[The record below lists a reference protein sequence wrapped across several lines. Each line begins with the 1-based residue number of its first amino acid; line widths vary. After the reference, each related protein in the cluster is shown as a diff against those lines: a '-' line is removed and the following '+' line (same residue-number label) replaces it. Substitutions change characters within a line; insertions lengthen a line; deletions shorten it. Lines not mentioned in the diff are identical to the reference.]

1 MKIKLIRMSITNF
14 KGIKNLEINFDGEN
28 TNIYGENA
36 TGKTSIFDAFLW
48 VLFNKNSVGD
58 SKFGY
63 KPFELD
69 GNVIHFLNTEVEVT
83 LQIDNLPKTFK
94 KVLTENWVKKRGNS
108 ERTYAGDEN
117 NYWIDEVPMQE
128 NEFKKVIDSI
138 INEKQFR
145 MLTNPLYFN
154 TQLSED
160 EQRQTISRIAGIDAI
175 TDEKI
180 FDKNSD
186 YTELRNKLNGRT
198 VEDYSKVVNE
208 AIKKLNKEIETV
220 PIRIDE
226 ITRTLISVDDRD
238 VKDANEEIKK
248 LENEKVNINNYLT
261 DIRTRVAKNNKLIS
275 KLAQKEIEKEQL
287 IKQII
292 KEANADIYEQRS
304 SLETHL
310 ERFKSDI
317 KIANS
322 NIQIA
327 QNTLLRKNEIEQLR
341 KDFDVESSK
350 KFIDENN
357 YICPGCGREFDENRR
372 QEMFQVAKNNFIEF
386 QNKKLDEINLKGQEL
401 NKLISS
407 AENDLKES
415 QEKLRIAG
423 EQVKVLSEKLAT
435 IHDKEVNVEIDSR
448 YIAIEK
454 EIKTLRV
461 QVDSIVN
468 EDTSKNENKLKDL
481 DNKILENKQV
491 LNKKESQISA
501 ENRIEELKKEER
513 ELANQ
518 IQEYEALK
526 DMMENFTKEKITLLE
541 STINEH
547 FEVVNFKLFETQK
560 NGGLK
565 EVCYA
570 TVNGV
575 PFSDLNSAMKIN
587 AGLDIIKTLM
597 KFYDVQ
603 APVFI
608 DNKETI
614 NNLIEID
621 TQLISLIVSTDKKL
635 KVEVSHNVRN

>member
-1 MKIKLIRMSITNF
+1 M
-14 KGIKNLEINFDGEN
+14 
-28 TNIYGENA
+28 
-36 TGKTSIFDAFLW
+36 
-48 VLFNKNSVGD
+48 
-58 SKFGY
+58 
-63 KPFELD
+63 
-69 GNVIHFLNTEVEVT
+69 
-83 LQIDNLPKTFK
+83 
-94 KVLTENWVKKRGNS
+94 
-108 ERTYAGDEN
+108 
-117 NYWIDEVPMQE
+117 
-128 NEFKKVIDSI
+128 
-138 INEKQFR
+138 
-145 MLTNPLYFN
+145 
-154 TQLSED
+154 
-160 EQRQTISRIAGIDAI
+160 
-175 TDEKI
+175 
-180 FDKNSD
+180 
-186 YTELRNKLNGRT
+186 
-198 VEDYSKVVNE
+198 
-208 AIKKLNKEIETV
+208 
-220 PIRIDE
+220 
-226 ITRTLISVDDRD
+226 
-238 VKDANEEIKK
+238 
-248 LENEKVNINNYLT
+248 
-261 DIRTRVAKNNKLIS
+261 IS

-415 QEKLRIAG
+415 QEKLRIAE

-468 EDTSKNENKLKDL
+468 EDTSENENKLKDL
-481 DNKILENKQV
+481 DNKILENKQI

-621 TQLISLIVSTDKKL
+621 TQLISLIVSADKKL

>member
-248 LENEKVNINNYLT
+248 LEDEKVNINNYLT
-261 DIRTRVAKNNKLIS
+261 DIRTRVAENNKLIS

-341 KDFDVESSK
+341 KDFDEESSK

-415 QEKLRIAG
+415 QEKLRIAE

-468 EDTSKNENKLKDL
+468 EDTSENENKLKDL

-501 ENRIEELKKEER
+501 ENRIEELKKEEK

>member
-261 DIRTRVAKNNKLIS
+261 DIRTRVAENNKLIS

-415 QEKLRIAG
+415 QEKLRIAE

-468 EDTSKNENKLKDL
+468 EDTSENENKLKDL
-481 DNKILENKQV
+481 DNKILENKQI

-621 TQLISLIVSTDKKL
+621 TQLISLIVSADKKL

>member
-238 VKDANEEIKK
+238 VKDANEEIK
-248 LENEKVNINNYLT
+248 N
-261 DIRTRVAKNNKLIS
+261 
-275 KLAQKEIEKEQL
+275 
-287 IKQII
+287 
-292 KEANADIYEQRS
+292 
-304 SLETHL
+304 
-310 ERFKSDI
+310 
-317 KIANS
+317 
-322 NIQIA
+322 
-327 QNTLLRKNEIEQLR
+327 
-341 KDFDVESSK
+341 
-350 KFIDENN
+350 
-357 YICPGCGREFDENRR
+357 
-372 QEMFQVAKNNFIEF
+372 
-386 QNKKLDEINLKGQEL
+386 
-401 NKLISS
+401 
-407 AENDLKES
+407 
-415 QEKLRIAG
+415 
-423 EQVKVLSEKLAT
+423 
-435 IHDKEVNVEIDSR
+435 
-448 YIAIEK
+448 
-454 EIKTLRV
+454 
-461 QVDSIVN
+461 
-468 EDTSKNENKLKDL
+468 
-481 DNKILENKQV
+481 
-491 LNKKESQISA
+491 
-501 ENRIEELKKEER
+501 
-513 ELANQ
+513 
-518 IQEYEALK
+518 
-526 DMMENFTKEKITLLE
+526 
-541 STINEH
+541 
-547 FEVVNFKLFETQK
+547 
-560 NGGLK
+560 
-565 EVCYA
+565 
-570 TVNGV
+570 
-575 PFSDLNSAMKIN
+575 
-587 AGLDIIKTLM
+587 
-597 KFYDVQ
+597 
-603 APVFI
+603 
-608 DNKETI
+608 
-614 NNLIEID
+614 
-621 TQLISLIVSTDKKL
+621 
-635 KVEVSHNVRN
+635 